1 MTELNSAAGAFMKGR
16 QAISTKAATVFANV
30 NGQLIKM
37 FDVNKFSAKLEK
49 NKEDIQT
56 LGTLWK
62 RKKVTSIEGTGTLG
76 WYLTSSE
83 LTDEA
88 MELLR
93 GGSDLFFE
101 ITLTIE
107 DPTAGSGKQ
116 TLHFTDVNLDDI
128 PFADFEADDD
138 VMQNE
143 TDFTFEGVELV
154 EPFDGL
160 GL

>member
-1 MTELNSAAGAFMKGR
+1 MSELNAAAGAFLKGR
-16 QAISTKAATVFANV
+16 QTISTKAATVVANV
-30 NGQLIKM
+30 NGKLIPL
-37 FDVNKFSAKLEK
+37 FDANKFSAKLEK

-56 LGTLWK
+56 LGSLWK

-88 MELLR
+88 MALLH
-93 GGSDLFFE
+93 GESDLYLE

-154 EPFDGL
+154 ESFTGL
-160 GL
+160 NL